1 MVLRRT
7 QQLRHSNYKV
17 KLTGKGKEKM
27 DVQVCGCADM
37 QMKRQ
42 VYGCVLP
49 ILARKRREDAK

>member
-1 MVLRRT
+1 MVLRQT

-37 QMKRQ
+37 QMKRRMCPEFS
-42 VYGCVLP
+42 GC
-49 ILARKRREDAK
+49 RFQMCR